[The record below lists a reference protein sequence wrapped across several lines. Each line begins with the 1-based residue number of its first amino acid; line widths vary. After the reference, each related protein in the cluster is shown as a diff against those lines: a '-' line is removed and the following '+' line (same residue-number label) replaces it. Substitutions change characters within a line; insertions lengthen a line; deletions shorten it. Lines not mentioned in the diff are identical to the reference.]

1 VVSVDKL
8 PPFDVRAEEA
18 CLAAILIEP
27 SALADVSKIVQPQD
41 FYRDQ
46 HRWVYE
52 ACLAMAERDEP
63 INEVTLAHE
72 LGRREKL
79 DEVGGIPFFMRITT
93 DLPTA
98 VGIEH
103 YAEIVRRDSIYRQM
117 ITAGS
122 QVVALAYEGGPDLEG
137 ALRRAEDLL
146 LGLGARRRAG
156 DLMPLKHYIE
166 EFWATPGAYEHPST
180 PMTGGPVR
188 SGFMDVDTL
197 LGGFHPKDLVIIAAR
212 PSVGK
217 SALLLNLA
225 RNAAIGSNACV
236 AIFSLE
242 MSGESLAQRLL
253 AAETGVDGS
262 RIRLGNMNDLE
273 QRRVYNASLELSDLD
288 VFIDNS
294 SLVTVPQIQ
303 AKLRRLEQLHRKA
316 DLVVIDYLQLMS
328 AGGRYR
334 DNRVQEVSE
343 ISRSLKMLAVENE
356 VPVIAAA
363 QLSRAPEMRQPH
375 IPMLSDL
382 RESGSI
388 EQDADVVMFIY
399 REDVYITREEWELRN
414 FDQPY
419 PEGITKLIVAK
430 HRNGPTGVVHMRF
443 RNHLSRFE
451 DLLVLEEEIA

>member
-1 VVSVDKL
+1 MVMADKL
-8 PPFDVRAEEA
+8 PPFDIKAEEA
-18 CLAAILIEP
+18 CIAAILIDGT
-27 SALADVSKIVQPQD
+27 AIADVAKILQPHD
-41 FYRDQ
+41 FYREQ

-52 ACLAMAERDEP
+52 GCLALWERDEH

-79 DEVGGIPFFMRITT
+79 DESGGLPFLARITT
-93 DLPTA
+93 ELPTA

-103 YAEIVRRDSIYRQM
+103 YAQIVRRDSIYRQM

-122 QVVALAYEGGPDLEG
+122 QIVALAYEGGPDLDS
-137 ALRRAEDLL
+137 ALRRSEDLV
-146 LGLGARRRAG
+146 LGLDGKRRTS
-156 DLMPLKHYIE
+156 DLLPLKHYLE
-166 EFWATPGAYEHPST
+166 EFWSTPGPFEVGSSPEA
-180 PMTGGPVR
+180 MGPVR

-197 LGGFHPKDLVIIAAR
+197 LGGFHAKDLVVIAAR

-217 SALLLNLA
+217 SALLLNIA
-225 RNAAIGSNACV
+225 RNAAAGSHACV
-236 AIFSLE
+236 AVFSLE

-253 AAETGVDGS
+253 ASESGVDGS

-273 QRRVYNASLELSDLD
+273 QRRAYNASQELADLD
-288 VFIDNS
+288 IFIDNTS
-294 SLVTVPQIQ
+294 MTSVPQIQ

-316 DLVVIDYLQLMS
+316 DLVVIDYLQLMT
-328 AGGRYR
+328 AGGKYR

-343 ISRSLKMLAVENE
+343 ISRGLKMLAVENE
-356 VPVIAAA
+356 IPVIAAA

-399 REDVYITREEWELRN
+399 REDIYVTKEEWEMRN

-419 PEGITKLIVAK
+419 PEGITKLIIAK

-443 RNHLSRFE
+443 RNNLSRFE
-451 DLLVLEEEIA
+451 DLMVLEEEIA